1 MSLLGHSKQQSP
13 CLMPYL
19 AAGHSKKTFNLRID
33 VQRYRRAVGT
43 WIVDMFFRLLINRIM
58 S

>member
-1 MSLLGHSKQQSP
+1 
-13 CLMPYL
+13 MPYL

-43 WIVDMFFRLLINRIM
+43 WIVDMFFSLLINRIM